1 MGLADGLYFVRIQ
14 AGNKSIT
21 KKLIVK

>member
-1 MGLADGLYFVRIQ
+1 MYFVRIQ